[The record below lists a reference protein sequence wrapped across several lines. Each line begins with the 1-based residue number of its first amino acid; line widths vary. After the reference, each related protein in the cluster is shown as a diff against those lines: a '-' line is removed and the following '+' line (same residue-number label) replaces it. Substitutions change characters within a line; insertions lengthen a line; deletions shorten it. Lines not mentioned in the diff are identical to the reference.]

1 MSSWFVSLSFR
12 VSGRIP
18 SDGIWDCVE
27 NRITEPHDF
36 FLFSK
41 SWALSVTGRIW
52 FGRVFFLTMGILAGH
67 GLILGIKIKI
77 DIEPSS

>member
-1 MSSWFVSLSFR
+1 MSSWFVGLSFR

-18 SDGIWDCVE
+18 SDRIWDCVKIE
-27 NRITEPHDF
+27 SRNLTF
-36 FLFSK
+36 FLVSR

-52 FGRVFFLTMGILAGH
+52 FGRVFFLTMGISAGH